1 MFKDVFQEIFDL
13 HCHTQILEACEWD
26 EARASR
32 IIEVFSQTVNSVA
45 STHPDSWS
53 EVIDEA
59 IQDIEEDLSQEEAEA
74 LVGALGE
81 MVEKMSSLLELADEY
96 EN

>member
-1 MFKDVFQEIFDL
+1 M
-13 HCHTQILEACEWD
+13 
-26 EARASR
+26 R
-32 IIEVFSQTVNSVA
+32 
-45 STHPDSWS
+45 
-53 EVIDEA
+53 A